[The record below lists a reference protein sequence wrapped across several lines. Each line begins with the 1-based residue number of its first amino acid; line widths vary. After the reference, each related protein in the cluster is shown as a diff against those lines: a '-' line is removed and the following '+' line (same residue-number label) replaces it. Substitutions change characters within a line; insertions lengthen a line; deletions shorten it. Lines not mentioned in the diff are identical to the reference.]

1 MMRGA
6 AAIVLVLG
14 ALLAGAVATAVWAW
28 RSLGEVQISGHG
40 YLALVLGAV
49 VTLAV
54 GAGLMA
60 LVFFSSRRGYDEEA
74 HRQAERTLGPDD
86 RERG

>member
-1 MMRGA
+1 MRRSAAVIVVLCGLLV
-6 AAIVLVLG
+6 AAI
-14 ALLAGAVATAVWAW
+14 ATTVWAW
-28 RSLGEVQISGHG
+28 RRIGEVQISGHG
-40 YLALVLGAV
+40 YVALVLGAV
-49 VTLAV
+49 VAFAV

-86 RERG
+86 EDR